1 MPAPASVSFTTV
13 LFTISGSLFVH
24 QVLSAA
30 TIVAKHTSALCNACR
45 LASSKTSNPVARRQF
60 VQSAKEVANTTAN
73 LVKTIKVNSP
83 SDQNVECEF
92 VLFLDQQKVGSAW
105 RICARKGWHELS
117 FQGSDADFSEENRNR
132 CRVATT
138 PLLEAVENLST
149 FANNPEFAS
158 IPAQISNEVFITF
171 RASFSFKSRVEKS
184 VHPALNPLNETI
196 LTSTESSTQWKWGTN
211 LSFTC
216 KN

>member
-1 MPAPASVSFTTV
+1 MPAPVSVSFTTV
-13 LFTISGSLFVH
+13 LFTISGSLFVL

-92 VLFLDQQKVGSAW
+92 VLFLDQRKVGKVA
-105 RICARKGWHELS
+105 KGWHELS

-158 IPAQISNEVFITF
+158 IPAQISNEVFINF
-171 RASFSFKSRVEKS
+171 RASFSLKSAL
-184 VHPALNPLNETI
+184 PALNL
-196 LTSTESSTQWKWGTN
+196 
-211 LSFTC
+211 
-216 KN
+216 